1 MLLLTESYLQP
12 QKWSPYKGRGAVS
25 MGVVLKRREMAQTK
39 VFLQPTKRTTMC
51 CYPES
56 EIHPL
61 FPYLQNSYS
70 KWIVPTDNM
79 WQNLRDEYT
88 HHQWLYRSRDDSS
101 SCRKVVQG
109 AGIRLNWSEG
119 SWCIRRN
126 GMGWASLVLKL
137 FVGETAWVQG

>member
-1 MLLLTESYLQP
+1 
-12 QKWSPYKGRGAVS
+12 

-109 AGIRLNWSEG
+109 AGIRLN
-119 SWCIRRN
+119 
-126 GMGWASLVLKL
+126 
-137 FVGETAWVQG
+137 